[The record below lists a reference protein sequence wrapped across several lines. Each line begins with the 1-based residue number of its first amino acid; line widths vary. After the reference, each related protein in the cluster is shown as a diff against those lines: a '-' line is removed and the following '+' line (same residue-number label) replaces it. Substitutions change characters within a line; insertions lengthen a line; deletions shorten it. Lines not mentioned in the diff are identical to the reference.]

1 MFQETYATVKFP
13 QSENSSLAGIWEQKY
28 SSSSYEFYFLNIFI
42 QKFFFKYF
50 LFQLSVCLSILYRL
64 ISGSYSMIA

>member
-1 MFQETYATVKFP
+1 MYMFQETYATVKFP

-42 QKFFFKYF
+42 QKSFFKNIFYSNY
-50 LFQLSVCLSILYRL
+50 QCASQ
-64 ISGSYSMIA
+64 SYTD